1 VVLREAGR
9 NVPPSEPKQY
19 DSDMP
24 DERDDSLWGTGLL
37 DAASVDLDF
46 DLDSSWKKVEK
57 WEEGYSLKS
66 AIDREMQEK

>member
-1 VVLREAGR
+1 MGNGFIRC
-9 NVPPSEPKQY
+9 SECGF
-19 DSDMP
+19 
-24 DERDDSLWGTGLL
+24 RL
-37 DAASVDLDF
+37 